1 MKQQLSSL
9 QEELKGKEGR
19 WASAHNRLRQQVDSL
34 RQENGS
40 LRDEVPASPFKH
52 SKHTDLVTPGWVF
65 LFKIRVLE
73 KLRLN
78 ALKNNVA
85 NAEKVQKMSPKVLE
99 NSTSATS
106 KGVKFAVRVVLL
118 FFE

>member
-1 MKQQLSSL
+1 M
-9 QEELKGKEGR
+9 
-19 WASAHNRLRQQVDSL
+19 
-34 RQENGS
+34 
-40 LRDEVPASPFKH
+40 
-52 SKHTDLVTPGWVF
+52 
-65 LFKIRVLE
+65 LE

-118 FFE
+118 FLNHFKVFPKCEWNLNLCITMNNPMTISFPAESS